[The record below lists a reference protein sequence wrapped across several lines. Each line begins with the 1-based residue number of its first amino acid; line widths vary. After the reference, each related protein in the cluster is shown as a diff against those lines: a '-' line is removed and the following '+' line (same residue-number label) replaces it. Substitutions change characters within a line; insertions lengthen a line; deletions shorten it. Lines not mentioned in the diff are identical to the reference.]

1 MALSSEIIAKLGL
14 DASGF
19 SSGLRSLPV
28 QVEKFGADASKAL
41 ARKFSGSDL
50 FRGILQGVGIASVQ
64 QVADR
69 LVQPFKES
77 AESSQRI
84 ADYSEQAAQST
95 ERLLA
100 ARRSDAAQLDA
111 LEKQYQRLA
120 TEMEKPAEIGFFR
133 SIVASAS
140 AMMGLT
146 ETSAKLFSNT
156 QANAEKAAKGA
167 ADLAAKG
174 LEIEAKKQQMEDKAF
189 DQLMRNYK
197 VRADYVKENR
207 DMVELE
213 AKLLSGRILP
223 AEKARLD
230 ILLQQNAV
238 RQNEQRIGEIL
249 QKLPVERSLAEQQTL
264 VQLFRQRDVLGNQLQ
279 IKQEIL
285 NTVLRQE
292 ASEKKVTAEQVR
304 QLEIQQQKDQLAGK
318 GRLATEDRLIAGGR
332 VFGPSRDPEEFDRA
346 SSSELMELIRRLQAD
361 IQFVEQTKGT
371 GLTALADAATGYFVQ
386 GSIIARLKT
395 DIQRAA
401 FELGQRNGI
410 TADFTRGG
418 EEQARRNFSG
428 DPLQFDEYFSR
439 QGKQIEE
446 QIALLRDLKRLF
458 ETGQAKA
465 GVVNLN

>member
-14 DASGF
+14 DSSGF

-41 ARKFSGSDL
+41 ARKFSGGDL

-69 LVQPFKES
+69 MVQPFKES
-77 AESSQRI
+77 AESAERI

-95 ERLLA
+95 ERLLT
-100 ARRSDAAQLDA
+100 ARRSDATQLDA
-111 LEKQYQRLA
+111 LEKQYKRLA
-120 TEMEKPAEIGFFR
+120 DEMAKPAEIGFFR
-133 SIVASAS
+133 GVAASA
-140 AMMGLT
+140 AAIIGLT
-146 ETSAKLFSNT
+146 DLSAKLFDNT
-156 QANAEKAAKGA
+156 QANSEKAAKGA
-167 ADLAAKG
+167 AELAAKG
-174 LEIEAKKQQMEDKAF
+174 LEIEAKKQQIEDKAF

-197 VRADYVKENR
+197 ARADYVKENR

-223 AEKARLD
+223 TEKARLD
-230 ILLQQNAV
+230 ILQQQDKV
-238 RQNEQRIGEIL
+238 RRNEQRIGEIL
-249 QKLPVERSLAEQQTL
+249 QKLPVERTLAEKQALT
-264 VQLFRQRDVLGNQLQ
+264 QLIRQREILDKQLQ
-279 IKQEIL
+279 IKQDIL
-285 NTVLRQE
+285 ATVVKQE
-292 ASEKKVTAEQVR
+292 EGEKKVTSEQVR

-318 GRLATEDRLIAGGR
+318 GKLATEDRLIAGGR
-332 VFGPSRDPEEFDRA
+332 AFGPSRDPKEFDRA

-395 DIQRAA
+395 DIQRAT
-401 FELGQRNGI
+401 FELNQRNGL
-410 TADFTRGG
+410 TADFATGG
-418 EEQARRNFSG
+418 EERARRNFSG

-446 QIALLRDLKRLF
+446 QIALLRDLKNLF
-458 ETGQAKA
+458 QTGQAKA